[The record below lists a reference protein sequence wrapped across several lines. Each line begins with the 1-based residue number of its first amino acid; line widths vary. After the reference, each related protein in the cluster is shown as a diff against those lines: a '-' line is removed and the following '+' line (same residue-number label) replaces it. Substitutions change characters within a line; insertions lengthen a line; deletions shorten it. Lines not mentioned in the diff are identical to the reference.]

1 MDDAEEDILDTAMGK
16 AEAYSKENDVS
27 RSGKLTGMVPCL
39 FDNFSYQNE
48 VHIVKVLLEVIIY
61 FIPHRD

>member
-1 MDDAEEDILDTAMGK
+1 MGK